1 MPGSIPG
8 TEKRLS
14 LPSWTIHSSKKIIF
28 FEDDKINSYI
38 CDKCVKK
45 KSRQVLRKH
54 VKGEP
59 LLALCGGMKNR
70 DNIPEQVA
78 FVEK

>member
-1 MPGSIPG
+1 MTKLIVTFVISV
-8 TEKRLS
+8 L
-14 LPSWTIHSSKKIIF
+14 
-28 FEDDKINSYI
+28 
-38 CDKCVKK
+38 KK